1 MAGLPKAFFPR
12 PSYSRRSDIQRF
24 LEDSR
29 QALHELNADRVI
41 SILLSGIIA
50 GLVTLISS
58 VSFAV
63 LIFNGALTPFLASG
77 ITILVST
84 AVVAGSLFSLLSS
97 ASPVVALPDDDTAP
111 VLALMVTMIIAGF
124 PEGTPGDI
132 LFVTAFGALA
142 CAALLTGISLTAL
155 GYFRLGSL
163 VRYLPYSVMGGYFAG
178 AGWLLI
184 QGALRVVSDLP
195 LTTSEDILSLFE
207 VEIVW
212 RWLPAFGVAICI
224 RWAVRNWHGSVAM
237 PVSIILLTSL
247 FFAVSALAGL
257 SPDAMMADGWLA
269 GPFPDFE
276 AALFNPILFQR
287 SADLDW
293 TLVVTHLGSIGTI
306 IMLSAVSLMLT
317 ASGLSVIQHTKFDIN
332 RELLVAG
339 FANTVSGM
347 GGGVTALPSMSL
359 TELAMTVGAPKSR
372 LVGLVV
378 ALFCAVMLYF
388 GMSLIAWFPK
398 IVLAGLLIFMGASL
412 LERWLIDARKKLP
425 RLEYLVVVVIV
436 LVVATIGFLQGV
448 MVGLLCAIVLFVIN
462 YSRINVVRYALTGA
476 ERGSNVE
483 RNTLE
488 EKFLR
493 DHGIQTLILKLQGYL
508 FFGTAA
514 ALAKRIEDRLE
525 EKSQLP
531 LRYVALDFAQV
542 TDMDSS
548 AALSFMQLAQDAS
561 QNNFFLLLTG
571 LTPTMH
577 ERLAGSWLENDVTS
591 YVQIMPD
598 LDRGIEWCEERI
610 LRDLSRSEE
619 HEGILQQL
627 LRYMPSPED
636 HKILESYLEHRHVE
650 SGDELA
656 KQGDPS
662 DEMFLL
668 QSCTASVYLDTSSGR
683 KHRIRRAGVGTV
695 FGEVGFYLGTPRTAS
710 VVIDTGGELFVLSQ
724 SANARLEQEHPHIAA
739 ALHKFMIRTI
749 TRRLQ
754 LTTSTLQAVL
764 T

>member
-1 MAGLPKAFFPR
+1 L
-12 PSYSRRSDIQRF
+12 RRSEIQGF
-24 LEDSR
+24 IEHSR
-29 QALHELNADRVI
+29 QALRELNADRVI
-41 SILLSGIIA
+41 SILLAGIIA
-50 GLVTLISS
+50 GVITLISS
-58 VSFAV
+58 VSFAA
-63 LIFNGALTPFLASG
+63 LIFSGALTPYIASG

-84 AVVAGSLFSLLSS
+84 AVVAGAMFSLLS
-97 ASPVVALPDDDTAP
+97 AARPVVALPDDDTAP

-124 PEGTPGDI
+124 PEDTPGEI
-132 LFVTAFGALA
+132 LFVTSFGALA
-142 CAALLTGISLTAL
+142 CAALLTGIVLTAL
-155 GYFRLGSL
+155 GYFQLGSL

-195 LTTSEDILSLFE
+195 LATSQDFLALVDIELVL
-207 VEIVW
+207 
-212 RWLPAFGVAICI
+212 RWLPALLAAVCI
-224 RWAVRNWHGSVAM
+224 RWAVRNWHRSLAM
-237 PVSIILLTSL
+237 PASMALLVAV
-247 FFAVSALAGL
+247 FFAVAALAGVTPEEL
-257 SPDAMMADGWLA
+257 MAEGWLV
-269 GPFPDFE
+269 GPFPDFKPE
-276 AALFNPILFQR
+276 LFNPVLFQR

-293 TLVVTHLGSIGTI
+293 TLVVSHLSSIGTI

-317 ASGLSVIQHTKFDIN
+317 ATGLSVIQRNKFDIN
-332 RELLVAG
+332 RELMVAG

-347 GGGVTALPSMSL
+347 GGGLIALPSMSL
-359 TELAMTVGAPKSR
+359 TELAMTVGAPASR

-378 ALFCAVMLYF
+378 ALFCAGILYF
-388 GMSLIAWFPK
+388 GMSLIAWLPK
-398 IVLAGLLIFMGASL
+398 IVLAGLLIFLGASL
-412 LERWLIDARKKLP
+412 LERWLIEARKKLP
-425 RLEYLVVVVIV
+425 RLEYLVVVIIV
-436 LVVATIGFLQGV
+436 LVVATIGFLEGV

-462 YSRINVVRYALTGA
+462 YSRINVVRYALTGK

-483 RNTLE
+483 RNTVE

-493 DHGIQTLILKLQGYL
+493 DNGGQTLILKLQGYL

-514 ALAKRIEDRLE
+514 ALAKRIEERLADA
-525 EKSQLP
+525 SQPP

-561 QNNFFLLLTG
+561 QHNFFLLLTG
-571 LTPTMH
+571 MTPTMH
-577 ERLAGSWLENDVTS
+577 ERLIGSWLENENTS
-591 YVQIMPD
+591 YVQILPD

-610 LRDLSRSEE
+610 LKELSSSET

-627 LRYMPSPED
+627 LRYMPSPDD
-636 HKILESYLEHRHVE
+636 HKILESYLEYRHVE
-650 SGDELA
+650 SGDQLA
-656 KQGDPS
+656 RQGDPS

-695 FGEVGFYLGTPRTAS
+695 FGEVGFYLGTPRTAT
-710 VVIDTGGELFVLSQ
+710 VIIDTGGELFVLSQ
-724 SANARLEQEHPHIAA
+724 SANARLEQDHPHIAA
-739 ALHKFMIRTI
+739 ALHKFMIRAI

-754 LTTSTLQAVL
+754 LTTTTLQAVL

>member
-1 MAGLPKAFFPR
+1 M
-12 PSYSRRSDIQRF
+12 
-24 LEDSR
+24 
-29 QALHELNADRVI
+29 
-41 SILLSGIIA
+41 
-50 GLVTLISS
+50 VTLISS
-58 VSFAV
+58 VSFAA
-63 LIFNGALTPFLASG
+63 LIFNGALTPFIASG
-77 ITILVST
+77 ITILIST
-84 AVVAGSLFSLLSS
+84 AVVAGAVFSLLS
-97 ASPVVALPDDDTAP
+97 AARPVIALPDDDTAP
-111 VLALMVTMIIAGF
+111 VLALMVTLIIAGF
-124 PEGTPGDI
+124 PEGTPADI
-132 LFVTAFGALA
+132 LFVTCFGALA
-142 CAALLTGISLTAL
+142 CAALLTGIVLTAL

-195 LTTSEDILSLFE
+195 LASSQDFLALLDIEL
-207 VEIVW
+207 VW
-212 RWLPAFGVAICI
+212 RWLPALLGAFCI
-224 RWAVRNWHGSVAM
+224 RWAVRNWHQSVAM
-237 PVSIILLTSL
+237 PASMILLVSL
-247 FFAVSALAGL
+247 FFAIAALAGSNPGEL
-257 SPDAMMADGWLA
+257 MADGWLV
-269 GPFPDFE
+269 GPFPDFKPV
-276 AALFNPILFQR
+276 LFNPILFQR

-293 TLVVTHLGSIGTI
+293 TLVVAHLSSIGTI

-317 ASGLSVIQHTKFDIN
+317 ASGLAVIQRTKFDIN
-332 RELLVAG
+332 RELMVAG
-339 FANTVSGM
+339 LANSVSGI
-347 GGGVTALPSMSL
+347 GGGLIALPSMSL

-372 LVGLVV
+372 MVGLVV
-378 ALFCAVMLYF
+378 ALFCAGMLFF

-398 IVLAGLLIFMGASL
+398 IVLAGLLIFLGASL
-412 LERWLIDARKKLP
+412 LERWLIDARKQLP

-436 LVVATIGFLQGV
+436 LVVATIGFLEGV

-483 RNTLE
+483 RNSVE

-493 DHGIQTLILKLQGYL
+493 ENGGQTLILKLQGYL

-514 ALAKRIEDRLE
+514 ALARRIEERLADD
-525 EKSQLP
+525 SQLP
-531 LRYVALDFAQV
+531 LRYVALDFAHV

-561 QNNFFLLLTG
+561 QHNFFLLLTG
-571 LTPTMH
+571 MTPTMQ
-577 ERLAGSWLENDVTS
+577 ERLTGTWFENETTS

-610 LRDLSRSEE
+610 LKGLSRSEA

-627 LRYMPSPED
+627 LRYMPSPDD
-636 HKILESYLEHRHVE
+636 HMILESYLEHRHVE
-650 SGDELA
+650 SGDQLA

-710 VVIDTGGELFVLSQ
+710 VIVDTSGELFVLSQ
-724 SANARLEQEHPHIAA
+724 SANTRLEQEHPHIAA
-739 ALHKFMIRTI
+739 ALHKFMIRAI

-754 LTTSTLQAVL
+754 LTTTTLQAVL

>member
-1 MAGLPKAFFPR
+1 M
-12 PSYSRRSDIQRF
+12 S
-24 LEDSR
+24 
-29 QALHELNADRVI
+29 ADRVI
-41 SILLSGIIA
+41 SILLAGIIA
-50 GLVTLISS
+50 GTVTLISS
-58 VSFAV
+58 VSFAA
-63 LIFNGALTPFLASG
+63 LIFNGALAPFIASG
-77 ITILVST
+77 ITILIST
-84 AVVAGSLFSLLSS
+84 AVVAGALFSLLSD
-97 ASPVVALPDDDTAP
+97 ARPVIALPDDDTAP
-111 VLALMVTMIIAGF
+111 VLALMVAMIIAGS
-124 PEGTPGDI
+124 PEGTPAEI

-142 CAALLTGISLTAL
+142 CAALLTGIALTTL

-195 LTTSEDILSLFE
+195 LATSQDFLALFDADIAL
-207 VEIVW
+207 
-212 RWLPAFGVAICI
+212 RWLPAIVAAGAI
-224 RWAVRNWHGSVAM
+224 RWAVRNWHQSLAM
-237 PVSIILLTSL
+237 PASMVLLLAL
-247 FFAVSALAGL
+247 FFGVSALAGS
-257 SPDAMMADGWLA
+257 SPDKLMADGWLV
-269 GPFPDFE
+269 GPFPEFTPTLLD
-276 AALFNPILFQR
+276 PVLFQR

-293 TLVVTHLGSIGTI
+293 TLVVAHLSSIGTI

-317 ASGLSVIQHTKFDIN
+317 ASGLSVLQRDKFDIN
-332 RELLVAG
+332 RELMVAG

-347 GGGVTALPSMSL
+347 GGGLIALPSMSL
-359 TELAMTVGAPKSR
+359 TELSMTVGAPKSR
-372 LVGLVV
+372 LVGLIV
-378 ALFCAVMLYF
+378 ALFCAAMLFY

-398 IVLAGLLIFMGASL
+398 IVLAGLLIFLGVSL
-412 LERWLIDARKKLP
+412 LERWLIDARKQLP
-425 RLEYLVVVVIV
+425 RLEYLVVVIIV
-436 LVVATIGFLQGV
+436 LVVATIGFLEGV

-462 YSRINVVRYALTGA
+462 YSRINVVRYALTGK

-483 RNTLE
+483 RNDVE
-488 EKFLR
+488 AQFLR
-493 DHGIQTLILKLQGYL
+493 DNGNQTLILKLQGYL

-514 ALAKRIEDRLE
+514 ALARRIEERLADE
-525 EKSQLP
+525 SQSP
-531 LRYVALDFAQV
+531 LRYVALDFAHV

-561 QNNFFLLLTG
+561 QYNFFLLLTG
-571 LTPTMH
+571 MTPTMR
-577 ERLAGSWLENDVTS
+577 ERLMGSWFENESTS

-610 LRDLSRSEE
+610 LKELSRSET

-627 LRYMPSPED
+627 LQYLPSPDD
-636 HKILESYLEHRHVE
+636 HAILTSYLEHRYVE
-650 SGDELA
+650 SGDQLA

-683 KHRIRRAGVGTV
+683 KHRIRSAGVGTV

-710 VVIDTGGELFVLSQ
+710 VIIDTGGELFVLSQ
-724 SANARLEQEHPHIAA
+724 SANTRLEHDHPHIAA
-739 ALHKFMIRTI
+739 ALHKFMIRAI

-754 LTTSTLQAVL
+754 LTTTTLQAVL